1 MCHRSERGFY
11 NRQNI
16 EKKRMTV
23 GQNILRG
30 HLIIMKMVE
39 HPDGRKEKS
48 VELSK
53 AILVLFMPLVGIVM

>member
-1 MCHRSERGFY
+1 
-11 NRQNI
+11 
-16 EKKRMTV
+16 MTV

-30 HLIIMKMVE
+30 HLIIMKMIE

-53 AILVLFMPLVGIVM
+53 AILVLFMPFVGIVM

>member
-1 MCHRSERGFY
+1 
-11 NRQNI
+11 
-16 EKKRMTV
+16 MTV

-39 HPDGRKEKS
+39 YPDGRKEKS